1 MESSLAVLLEEEPDE
16 AVAALAAQV
25 GRFRFFSGDLDT
37 ASRRI
42 ETALELAEALSLP
55 EVLSEALNTK
65 ALVLISRSRQDEGSL
80 LLRHALAVALE
91 HDKPSA
97 ALRAFYNLAD
107 AGSSLTDRYEDAVD
121 FVRQGLAHA
130 RKFGN
135 RYWEWSFLG
144 FGFPF
149 YALGAWDDVLA
160 MRDELPHEDWTQA
173 RLAYGTV
180 VRSAVPVCVHRG
192 RLEEA
197 RRMLDAVAEFEQS
210 ADVQERVYY
219 GVARCQLL
227 LTEGDHS
234 EALRVAESVY
244 AEQEVLSLAAD
255 PIKEAF
261 VLAVQAAVELGRFD
275 KADELLS
282 TVERLAPGLRPQFV
296 NAQVDRFRAQLAA
309 RTGNV
314 EEAERLFKRAGGL
327 FHELA
332 IPFYLAVTRLENAEW
347 LVGQERAEE
356 AQPLLLEARE
366 IFERLEAAPWL
377 ERLAATRADA
387 GVEASA

>member
-1 MESSLAVLLEEEPDE
+1 
-16 AVAALAAQV
+16 
-25 GRFRFFSGDLDT
+25 
-37 ASRRI
+37 
-42 ETALELAEALSLP
+42 
-55 EVLSEALNTK
+55 
-65 ALVLISRSRQDEGSL
+65 
-80 LLRHALAVALE
+80 
-91 HDKPSA
+91 
-97 ALRAFYNLAD
+97 
-107 AGSSLTDRYEDAVD
+107 
-121 FVRQGLAHA
+121 
-130 RKFGN
+130 
-135 RYWEWSFLG
+135 
-144 FGFPF
+144 
-149 YALGAWDDVLA
+149 
-160 MRDELPHEDWTQA
+160 
-173 RLAYGTV
+173 
-180 VRSAVPVCVHRG
+180 
-192 RLEEA
+192 
-197 RRMLDAVAEFEQS
+197 MLDAVAEFEQS

-347 LVGQERAEE
+347 LVGQERAED
-356 AQPLLLEARE
+356 AQPLLIEARE

>member
-1 MESSLAVLLEEEPDE
+1 M
-16 AVAALAAQV
+16 
-25 GRFRFFSGDLDT
+25 
-37 ASRRI
+37 
-42 ETALELAEALSLP
+42 
-55 EVLSEALNTK
+55 
-65 ALVLISRSRQDEGSL
+65 
-80 LLRHALAVALE
+80 
-91 HDKPSA
+91 
-97 ALRAFYNLAD
+97 
-107 AGSSLTDRYEDAVD
+107 
-121 FVRQGLAHA
+121 
-130 RKFGN
+130 
-135 RYWEWSFLG
+135 
-144 FGFPF
+144 
-149 YALGAWDDVLA
+149 
-160 MRDELPHEDWTQA
+160 
-173 RLAYGTV
+173 
-180 VRSAVPVCVHRG
+180 
-192 RLEEA
+192 
-197 RRMLDAVAEFEQS
+197 
-210 ADVQERVYY
+210 
-219 GVARCQLL
+219 
-227 LTEGDHS
+227 
-234 EALRVAESVY
+234 AESVY

-347 LVGQERAEE
+347 LVGQERAED
-356 AQPLLLEARE
+356 AQPLLIEARE

>member
-1 MESSLAVLLEEEPDE
+1 
-16 AVAALAAQV
+16 
-25 GRFRFFSGDLDT
+25 
-37 ASRRI
+37 
-42 ETALELAEALSLP
+42 
-55 EVLSEALNTK
+55 
-65 ALVLISRSRQDEGSL
+65 
-80 LLRHALAVALE
+80 
-91 HDKPSA
+91 
-97 ALRAFYNLAD
+97 
-107 AGSSLTDRYEDAVD
+107 
-121 FVRQGLAHA
+121 
-130 RKFGN
+130 
-135 RYWEWSFLG
+135 
-144 FGFPF
+144 
-149 YALGAWDDVLA
+149 
-160 MRDELPHEDWTQA
+160 
-173 RLAYGTV
+173 
-180 VRSAVPVCVHRG
+180 
-192 RLEEA
+192 
-197 RRMLDAVAEFEQS
+197 MLDAVAEFEQS

-347 LVGQERAEE
+347 LVGQERAED